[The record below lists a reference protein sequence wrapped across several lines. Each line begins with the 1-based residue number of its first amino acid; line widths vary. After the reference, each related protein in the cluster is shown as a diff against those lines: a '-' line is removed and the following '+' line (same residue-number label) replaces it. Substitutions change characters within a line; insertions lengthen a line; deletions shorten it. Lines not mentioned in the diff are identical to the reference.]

1 MSALYTLLLVLSLF
15 CSSVAMFG
23 PAGVFVFILAGLLP
37 LLLYLIRSPVLAFFC
52 YITILLFIALL
63 LPAVSVAREA
73 ARACQCRNNLKQ
85 LCFALLNYEQHHGQF
100 PPAAVKDDTG
110 KPVHSW
116 RVLILPFI
124 EGETLYQQYDFNEP
138 WDGPNNKKL
147 LSMRPE
153 GFGCPSDGNAYMYDA
168 TCTSY
173 LAVIG
178 PGTAWSQLVE
188 GRSVDSD
195 SDEEDKSILLV
206 ETTDANIGWTEP
218 RDLNL
223 NELNSPD
230 SPQISSKHMRNNG
243 FFYHESPR
251 GAHVTLGD
259 GIVWLLPAEA
269 IKSDKLIDLL
279 AAGGY
284 NKKIISSIDTSETL
298 RIHWPHCVA
307 FAVWLVSLVLLLHWA
322 VRCGGRTKNP
332 SDQADRV
339 GPHQLV

>member
-1 MSALYTLLLVLSLF
+1 MLIGRGAGKDGYIGFQSF
-15 CSSVAMFG
+15 CLASPYN
-23 PAGVFVFILAGLLP
+23 PAKRYDVDICANSEVQAKAPVDDILA
-37 LLLYLIRSPVLAFFC
+37 VLEH
-52 YITILLFIALL
+52 
-63 LPAVSVAREA
+63 P
-73 ARACQCRNNLKQ
+73 
-85 LCFALLNYEQHHGQF
+85 
-100 PPAAVKDDTG
+100 
-110 KPVHSW
+110 
-116 RVLILPFI
+116 
-124 EGETLYQQYDFNEP
+124 
-138 WDGPNNKKL
+138 PNNKKL